1 MKLAGVEGLG
11 DVGVGGVWGGKD
23 DVGEVGMV
31 SACCSCGEW
40 DWACVK
46 EVGCFRVVGM
56 VSACCSCGVWDWACV
71 KEVGCFRELLGSS
84 NVSFSLS
91 SR

>member
-11 DVGVGGVWGGKD
+11 DVGVGGVWGGED
-23 DVGEVGMV
+23 DVGEVRMV
-31 SACCSCGEW
+31 SACCSCGE
-40 DWACVK
+40 
-46 EVGCFRVVGM
+46 
-56 VSACCSCGVWDWACV
+56 WDWACV